1 MNYIIFDLEWN
12 QSPSGKT
19 YSNKNLPFEIVE
31 IGAVKLNSC
40 FKEVGRFS
48 ELVRPRVYKNI
59 NYIIGN
65 IIHIREEEL
74 KKARPFKEVMES
86 FLQFCGTNYIFCTWG
101 NLDLLELQRN
111 MKYFGMKPLSEGPIC
126 FIDVQKVFALQTEGK
141 KYQHTLEYAVDY
153 CRIKKDVSFHRAFAD
168 AYYTSRILSR
178 IKRKYRKKL
187 SFDTYC
193 IPQSKEE
200 EVRITFDSYYKY
212 ISRGFTRP
220 KDILI
225 GCVAQFTVMP
235 LLAFALGKIFG
246 LDAALLAG
254 VILVG
259 TCPGGTSSNVI
270 TYLSKGDVALSVGMT
285 SVNTLLAPLL
295 TPAIT
300 YLLLRTT
307 VTVDPISMFLSII
320 KVVIIPI
327 ALGFIINKLF
337 GKVTQKLVKV
347 LPTISVIAIC
357 LIVAAVVSHNSE
369 KIMTT
374 GLVVFAVVILHNLL
388 GYACGFGIGRLL
400 HMSVPKTKAISIEIG
415 MQNSGLATSLAG
427 TAFPDLAMATV
438 PGAIF
443 SVWHNISGAILAN
456 VYNRWT
462 EKNETK

>member
-1 MNYIIFDLEWN
+1 M
-12 QSPSGKT
+12 
-19 YSNKNLPFEIVE
+19 
-31 IGAVKLNSC
+31 
-40 FKEVGRFS
+40 
-48 ELVRPRVYKNI
+48 
-59 NYIIGN
+59 
-65 IIHIREEEL
+65 
-74 KKARPFKEVMES
+74 
-86 FLQFCGTNYIFCTWG
+86 
-101 NLDLLELQRN
+101 
-111 MKYFGMKPLSEGPIC
+111 FGMGL
-126 FIDVQKVFALQTEGK
+126 
-141 KYQHTLEYAVDY
+141 TL
-153 CRIKKDVSFHRAFAD
+153 
-168 AYYTSRILSR
+168 
-178 IKRKYRKKL
+178 KL
-187 SFDTYC
+187 EDF
-193 IPQSKEE
+193 KL
-200 EVRITFDSYYKY
+200 V
-212 ISRGFTRP
+212 FTRP

-307 VTVDPISMFLSII
+307 VTVDPVSMFLSII

-327 ALGFIINKLF
+327 ALGFVINKLF

-400 HMSVPKTKAISIEIG
+400 HMSIPKTKAISIEIG

-456 VYNRWT
+456 IYNRWT
-462 EKNETK
+462 EKSETK